1 MTHDNKLNKKQKEA
15 VYLLSIGT
23 FLEYFDLMLYVHM
36 AVLLNEIFFPQTD
49 PLTIKLTTIFTF
61 CSTFIL
67 RPVGGL
73 IVGWIVDH
81 IGRKNTVAITT
92 IMMALCCVIMATL
105 RPYAEIGIIASFTV
119 IFYRMLQGFTS
130 MGEILGAQLYM
141 VESLKPPHSYICTS
155 ILNIQS
161 KVGGS
166 FALLVAYISTSVAFE
181 WRIAFWVGAVIAII
195 GILARTRLRETP
207 EFVDYK

>member
-1 MTHDNKLNKKQKEA
+1 MTHDNKLSKKQKEA

-73 IVGWIVDH
+73 IVGWI
-81 IGRKNTVAITT
+81 GTT
-92 IMMALCCVIMATL
+92 LEEKIPL
-105 RPYAEIGIIASFTV
+105 R
-119 IFYRMLQGFTS
+119 
-130 MGEILGAQLYM
+130 
-141 VESLKPPHSYICTS
+141 
-155 ILNIQS
+155 
-161 KVGGS
+161 
-166 FALLVAYISTSVAFE
+166 
-181 WRIAFWVGAVIAII
+181 
-195 GILARTRLRETP
+195 
-207 EFVDYK
+207 